1 MVETAAS
8 TEIGSLRCRECGAPH
23 DGQRTECAFC
33 RAPLATLRCGHCFL
47 RNFVDVDFCA
57 GCGEHLGLEPL
68 PLAESHACP
77 DCGGAMVVF
86 EDERAGLWDC
96 EKCHAQFVAHAMLEA
111 LIAGRQQWHRAPAPK
126 PSPLALG
133 ATIRYRRCPVCHHW
147 MQRRNFGATSGV
159 VVDVCAAHGVWFDTW
174 ELQQVLAFV
183 EAGGLADLRR
193 AALGLPEPRSKEEQL
208 RSARAVAEAIERA
221 QRTPAAVVPEPN
233 VWRVSVELLWELIEQ
248 CLRRAK

>member
-1 MVETAAS
+1 
-8 TEIGSLRCRECGAPH
+8 
-23 DGQRTECAFC
+23 
-33 RAPLATLRCGHCFL
+33 
-47 RNFVDVDFCA
+47 
-57 GCGEHLGLEPL
+57 
-68 PLAESHACP
+68 
-77 DCGGAMVVF
+77 MVVF
-86 EDERAGLWDC
+86 EDERVGLWDC